1 MRYKVSV
8 STQPS
13 TTLPNNLDG
22 WLEHLERLHPTTI
35 ELGLD
40 RIRQVAS
47 RLDLDFSD
55 KQVVTVAGTNGKG
68 STVSLL
74 RSILNSAGYR
84 VGTYTSPH
92 IHVYNERVCVD
103 GLPVSDE
110 VLCESFAAVEAAREG
125 VSLSYFEFGTLCALH
140 YFATAAIDYLILEVG
155 LGGRLDA
162 VNIVDADLMILTNVA
177 LDHMDWLGDSRER
190 IGYEK
195 AGIFRAGKAA
205 LYGERDMPLSVR
217 DEAQRLAAT
226 LYQQG
231 EDFSYSVTAE
241 GMDWRGGVLDDVG
254 DVKGAQHYTGL
265 PETLFNADTV
275 STVIQ
280 AISLLLPGLSPQVLA
295 KGLRSAQI
303 PGRLQWIN
311 RGPQAAQPDT
321 VLDVAHNPHAIG
333 NLLNNLTRH
342 FSGRPL
348 SIVMAMLSDKDIAAV
363 TALMAT
369 LEARWYVAQVKD
381 VRRAEASVLH
391 DYLRGHGVSDI
402 TCFDTVGAAYDAA
415 CHEAEDDT
423 LVLVTGSFFTV
434 ADVLAQLAAQG
445 RS

>member
-1 MRYKVSV
+1 M
-8 STQPS
+8 
-13 TTLPNNLDG
+13 PNNLDG

-40 RIRQVAS
+40 RIRQVAA

-103 GLPVSDE
+103 GLAVSDE

-162 VNIVDADLMILTNVA
+162 VNIVAADLMILTNVA

-205 LYGERDMPLSVR
+205 LYGERDMPASVR
-217 DEAQRLAAT
+217 DEAQRVAAT

-231 EDFSYSVTAE
+231 KDFSYSVTTE
-241 GMDWRGGVLDDVG
+241 GAMDWRGGALEDVAG
-254 DVKGAQHYTGL
+254 LEGAQHYTGL

-280 AISLLLPGLSPQVLA
+280 AISLLLPGLPTEVLA
-295 KGLRSAQI
+295 KGLRAAQI
-303 PGRLQWIN
+303 PGRLQWIK

-363 TALMAT
+363 TALMAS
-369 LEARWYVAQVKD
+369 LDARWYVAQVKD

-391 DYLRGHGVSDI
+391 DYLREHGVNDI

-415 CHEAEDDT
+415 CHEAEGDT